1 VAFADVPD
9 PAPVFEVKEL
19 GHELAERPDP
29 DASGGLAGYAD
40 PRRTPRDA
48 VWSGPLRR
56 YPAGR
61 YRLWVR
67 LKLDELTTAPLAWCG
82 AQAASRGPTLGGR
95 ELTGGE
101 VREAGRYVELE
112 IPFALTRPTVLELP
126 CIYRGAAGIWFDRL
140 RVEGPLR

>member
-1 VAFADVPD
+1 
-9 PAPVFEVKEL
+9 
-19 GHELAERPDP
+19 
-29 DASGGLAGYAD
+29 
-40 PRRTPRDA
+40 
-48 VWSGPLRR
+48 
-56 YPAGR
+56 
-61 YRLWVR
+61 VR